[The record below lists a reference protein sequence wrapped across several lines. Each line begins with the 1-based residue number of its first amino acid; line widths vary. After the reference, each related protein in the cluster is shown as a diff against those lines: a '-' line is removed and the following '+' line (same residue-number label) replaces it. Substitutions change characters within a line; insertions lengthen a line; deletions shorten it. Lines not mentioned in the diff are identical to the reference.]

1 MITMFDKEKKEKKR
15 SRFIITH
22 EQKLEKTL
30 GFGALQIIVDTVTGV
45 NYINTVGDGYS
56 GLTPL
61 LDASGRVVVT
71 PEYVGLGDDD
81 NISD

>member
-1 MITMFDKEKKEKKR
+1 MFDKEKKKKR
-15 SRFIITH
+15 GRFIVTH
-22 EQKLEKTL
+22 EQRLEKTL
-30 GFGALQIIVDTVTGV
+30 GLGALQIIVDTVTGV

-61 LDASGRVVVT
+61 LDGRGNVVVT
-71 PEYVGLGDDD
+71 PEYIGAGEED